1 MGDVIYIG
9 LVVVQCVEVL
19 VHSST
24 GSLRYL
30 VQWSR
35 YWFIEVVVQFTELP
49 SGWYWYWV
57 GLVVA
62 VLVHGDGLP
71 CGQLVLDVTLM
82 LRQQLLPLSRGL
94 ALQRLVRFLEPLY
107 THAGT

>member
-9 LVVVQCVEVL
+9 LVVVQCVE
-19 VHSST
+19 
-24 GSLRYL
+24 
-30 VQWSR
+30 
-35 YWFIEVVVQFTELP
+35 
-49 SGWYWYWV
+49 
-57 GLVVA
+57 